1 MLTLYLL
8 LPKASKYCLHCSMLA
23 LKIINWALLGEVFS
37 LILLLSGGVGIIIPE
52 HSASLILFAFLFWM
66 LVPGE
71 IGIC

>member
-1 MLTLYLL
+1 
-8 LPKASKYCLHCSMLA
+8 MLA